1 MKDYSLPD
9 DCATCAMSSKI
20 NNLCACPGKLSR
32 WFDNN
37 AQGMAPLFPRLL
49 LAYEFGEAGLEKLN
63 GDNWFAD
70 LSFPFPLNLL
80 PADVSWTLATGLEII
95 APVALVLGLATR
107 FFSLA
112 LMLLTVVAIAAVH
125 WPAEW
130 HGLAELWKGYAI
142 TDQGYGNYKLP
153 LMYLLM
159 LSSLLLSGSGKLSVD
174 FRLKSL
180 SIADKTIHN
189 QRQASEGGI
198 CTKNT

>member
-1 MKDYSLPD
+1 MKDYSLAD
-9 DCATCAMSSKI
+9 DCAICTVSSTI
-20 NNLCACPGKLSR
+20 NRACACPGKLSR
-32 WFDNN
+32 WFDSN
-37 AQGMAPLFPRLL
+37 AQSLAPLFPRLL

-63 GDNWFAD
+63 SENWFAG
-70 LSFPFPLNLL
+70 LSFPFPVSLL

-125 WPAEW
+125 WPAGW
-130 HGLAELWKGYAI
+130 HGLAELWKGYAV

-174 FRLKSL
+174 FWLKSL

-189 QRQASEGGI
+189 QRQASEGEI

>member
-1 MKDYSLPD
+1 MNDHSLPD
-9 DCATCAMSSKI
+9 HGCTICTVSSTI
-20 NNLCACPGKLSR
+20 SRVCACPGKLSR
-32 WFDNN
+32 WFDSN
-37 AQGMAPLFPRLL
+37 AQGIAPLFPRLL

-70 LSFPFPLNLL
+70 LTFPFPVSLL

-95 APVALVLGLATR
+95 APVALILGLATR

-130 HGLAELWKGYAI
+130 HSFAELWKGYAI

-153 LMYLLM
+153 LSYLFM
-159 LSSLLLSGSGKLSVD
+159 LSSLLLSGSGRLSVD
-174 FRLKSL
+174 FWLKSRQ
-180 SIADKTIHN
+180 N
-189 QRQASEGGI
+189 QSQSTSSVYA
-198 CTKNT
+198 T